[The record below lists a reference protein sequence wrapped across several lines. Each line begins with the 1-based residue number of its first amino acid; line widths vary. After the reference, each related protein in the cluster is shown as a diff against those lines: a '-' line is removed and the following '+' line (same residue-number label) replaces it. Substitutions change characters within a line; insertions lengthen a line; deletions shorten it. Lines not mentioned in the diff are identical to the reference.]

1 MGYTQEQLNEAR
13 AFDAKLARGRHKLT
27 PFKGGRMTRQMSETA
42 FYQMY
47 RDCPVGTSTAE
58 DRKKYLEENERIY
71 LDYNMQKTPVG
82 MVNRHGRVTSRT
94 IYLKDGEKVECRRP

>member
-13 AFDAKLARGRHKLT
+13 AFDAKLARDRHKLT
-27 PFKGGRMTRQMSETA
+27 PFKGGRMTRQLSLTA

-47 RDCPVGTSTAE
+47 RDCPAKSSTAA

-71 LDYNMQKTPVG
+71 LDYNTQKTPVG
-82 MVNRHGRVTSRT
+82 MVNRHGRVSSRT
-94 IYLKDGEKVECRRP
+94 YYFKDGTKAEIKM